1 MTSRQKDLVQQTFA
15 MVAPIAD
22 AAAAIFY
29 ARLFELD
36 PSIKPLFK
44 IDIEEQGRKLM
55 QVLAVAVRGLDDLPT
70 LVPVVQALGARH
82 AGYGVKDE
90 HYGTVASALL
100 YALEKGLGD
109 KFTPEV
115 KDAWV
120 EVYTILANTMKDA
133 AKGVPV
139 AAS

>member
-1 MTSRQKDLVQQTFA
+1 MTNRQKELVQQTFA
-15 MVAPIAD
+15 VVAPIAD

-36 PSIKPLFK
+36 PSLRPMFK

-90 HYGTVASALL
+90 HYGTVATALL
-100 YALEKGLGD
+100 YTLDKGLGE

-115 KDAWV
+115 KEAWV
-120 EVYTILANTMKDA
+120 EVYTVLATTMKDA

>member
-1 MTSRQKDLVQQTFA
+1 MTNRQKDLVQQTFA
-15 MVAPIAD
+15 LVAPIAD

-36 PSIKPLFK
+36 PSLRPMFK

-100 YALEKGLGD
+100 YTLDKGLGD
-109 KFTPEV
+109 KITSEV

-133 AKGVPV
+133 AKAVPV

>member
-1 MTSRQKDLVQQTFA
+1 MTNRQKDLVQQTFA
-15 MVAPIAD
+15 LVAPIAD

-36 PSIKPLFK
+36 PSLRPMFK

-100 YALEKGLGD
+100 YTLDKGLGD
-109 KFTPEV
+109 KFTSEV

-133 AKGVPV
+133 AKAVPV

>member
-1 MTSRQKDLVQQTFA
+1 
-15 MVAPIAD
+15 
-22 AAAAIFY
+22 
-29 ARLFELD
+29 
-36 PSIKPLFK
+36 
-44 IDIEEQGRKLM
+44 M

-100 YALEKGLGD
+100 YTLDKGLGD
-109 KFTPEV
+109 KFTSEV

-133 AKGVPV
+133 AKAVPV